1 VSVHATRWAPSSS
14 LVRSRSSRNSVTVR
28 PGSRATRLTIIHG
41 MARRAIAV
49 AAFVAFLAGCGGSGE
64 PTTAH
69 YLKQVAAV
77 CDRYGRQLDQIP
89 PPADIASPGDIVD
102 SVGRALPILRAEAR
116 TIRALRPPHALQS
129 ELTRFFALTDR
140 RARGGAAGGARS
152 RLRRDRP
159 WRDPLRPRARGG
171 EGGRRHDWLQVLRN
185 STAGAADGAVLLDGA
200 CLSKSC
206 RIDLLL

>member
-1 VSVHATRWAPSSS
+1 
-14 LVRSRSSRNSVTVR
+14 
-28 PGSRATRLTIIHG
+28 

-129 ELTRFFALTDR
+129 ELTRFFALTDSSIAGLAEALQGAR
-140 RARGGAAGGARS
+140 DRDFGEIGRGEIRFARAREAAKA
-152 RLRRDRP
+152 
-159 WRDPLRPRARGG
+159 
-171 EGGRRHDWLQVLRN
+171 V
-185 STAGAADGAVLLDGA
+185 AATIGFK
-200 CLSKSC
+200 C
-206 RIDLLL
+206 